1 MILLVEILKSVF
13 LGVIQGLTEFL
24 PVSSSAHLN
33 IFPWVLS
40 WEITE
45 SFDLSLHFGTL
56 LAIFVYFFKDFVI
69 MVKGGL
75 RIVLKKEKNNN
86 GKIFWYLVIAT
97 IPAGALA
104 FIFEKMVDLIIGGNI
119 NALMIVIAFAL
130 IIMGIVLYIV
140 DKNAKQKVRF
150 ENLKLAQV
158 LKVSVSQALAAA
170 VPGVSRSGITMT
182 VARILKLDRESSARL
197 SFLLSAPMVL
207 AAVIFNLN
215 NFKLNL
221 SFLFGILASFVSG
234 ILVIKFLLDYLRR
247 GSYKQFA
254 IYRIIIGVA
263 IIGLVVIR
271 M

>member
-1 MILLVEILKSVF
+1 MVEILKSVF

-33 IFPWVLS
+33 FFPWVFG

-45 SFDLSLHFGTL
+45 SFDLGLHIGTL
-56 LAIFVYFFKDFVI
+56 MAIFVYFFKDFVI
-69 MVKGGL
+69 MVKGGGRL
-75 RIVLKKEKNNN
+75 VFKKEKNND

-97 IPAGALA
+97 IPAGILALL
-104 FIFEKMVDLIIGGNI
+104 FEKMVDLIIGGNI

-263 IIGLVVIR
+263 IIGLAVIR